1 MNSVPRS
8 RGDLGRTRWDRRVAN
23 AGGLQPRQ
31 VGTDRRAVRAVRTQG
46 SHATTSG
53 GLAAKSLKRARNLW
67 RAFATSGG
75 NENPRS
81 ICAPSGRC
89 RACLAASFGLRI
101 ERPCGVGAIA
111 LTTRAAARFWTA
123 PVLWR
128 FGTGQRQSKAAED
141 GRTPR
146 RCRAPSSV
154 GPWLPSRV
162 PPEEKAA
169 EGCRSPRRKR
179 WPEDRQVL
187 DCASP
192 LALFKGA
199 RRPTAAEDGRS
210 PRRCRAQ
217 ASACWVQGP
226 SAGPKGTRSS
236 P

>member
-111 LTTRAAARFWTA
+111 LTARAAARF
-123 PVLWR
+123 
-128 FGTGQRQSKAAED
+128 
-141 GRTPR
+141 
-146 RCRAPSSV
+146 CAPSSGAFRGGEAV
-154 GPWLPSRV
+154 
-162 PPEEKAA
+162 
-169 EGCRSPRRKR
+169 
-179 WPEDRQVL
+179 RQ
-187 DCASP
+187 
-192 LALFKGA
+192 
-199 RRPTAAEDGRS
+199 RQRTAALHDAVASTEEAGAT
-210 PRRCRAQ
+210 RCLWKCVPNFCFALLL
-217 ASACWVQGP
+217 
-226 SAGPKGTRSS
+226 
-236 P
+236 